1 MTSTAL
7 SAIRPSRS
15 FAWLPLVAIL
25 AVCAVS
31 LATGRGP
38 VSNAD
43 GASYVG
49 VQATVPADI
58 YVDATNCTAAAVAI
72 GDLLPGDPWKTAQDE
87 GSQTCGIDFG
97 TTNNLTG
104 TTLSMLEDPAA
115 PAGDAMK
122 CVSANCAGGAVN
134 DYDNPAEPG
143 AGTEAFGAQLLSSAG
158 IATSVWSAAPA
169 VNDVQDAASP
179 ACTTAVV
186 GTGTCTFTW
195 GATAATGTTPGT
207 YQAQAQLVVLAN

>member
-1 MTSTAL
+1 MTSIAL
-7 SAIRPSRS
+7 TAIRPRRTL
-15 FAWLPLVAIL
+15 AWLPLVAIL

-31 LATGRGP
+31 LVTGRGP
-38 VSNAD
+38 VPPAD
-43 GASYVG
+43 GASFVG
-49 VQATVPADI
+49 VQADVPADI
-58 YVDATNCTAAAVAI
+58 YIDTTNCTAASVAI

-87 GSQTCGIDFG
+87 GGQTCGIDFG

-104 TTLSMLEDPAA
+104 TTLSMLEDPLAG
-115 PAGDAMK
+115 AGDAMK

-134 DYDNPAEPG
+134 DYDNAAEPT
-143 AGTEAFGAQLLSSAG
+143 AGVEAFGSQLLSSGG

-179 ACTTAVV
+179 ACTTAAV

-207 YQAQAQLVVLAN
+207 YQAQAELVVLAN

>member
-1 MTSTAL
+1 MTPTAL
-7 SAIRPSRS
+7 TAIRPARTL
-15 FAWLPLVAIL
+15 AWLPLVAIL
-25 AVCAVS
+25 VVCAVS
-31 LATGRGP
+31 LLTGRAP
-38 VSNAD
+38 VSSAD

-49 VQATVPADI
+49 VQATVPADL
-58 YVDATNCTAAAVAI
+58 YLDATNCVPAAVAI

-87 GSQTCGIDFG
+87 GGQACAIDFG

-104 TTLSMLEDPAA
+104 TTLSMLEDPVA

-134 DYDNPAEPG
+134 DYDNAAEPT
-143 AGTEAFGAQLLSSAG
+143 AGTEAFGAQLLSSGG
-158 IATSVWSAAPA
+158 IASTVWTAAPA
-169 VNDVQDAASP
+169 VNDVQDTASP
-179 ACTTAVV
+179 ACTTAAV

-195 GATAATGTTPGT
+195 GANAATGTTPGT